1 MIVLASVFFY
11 LKWFASALQVVK
23 RCHIYVTHLQTTLL
37 ITTNCVGVSYSF
49 FVEEPID
56 GDIEL
61 HLILTF
67 FLSFVFSLQYL
78 MEDWFVDFMVSN
90 ILETTM
96 FIISA
101 FLVNI
106 YKNFAKREI
115 LLKYL
120 HKNYLIL
127 TELRFDCVVYIVWNI
142 KQHFLHRC
150 FLLLFLNQKYIF
162 VLEKLNKLFH
172 TDFSD
177 LETEDLS
184 MMRSVV
190 AKWQYFKFWTSRI
203 PILRVCIYDHFC
215 GCHSTLTHYINRL
228 LRKQ

>member
-142 KQHFLHRC
+142 KQTFSTGVSYCYFWIKNISSFWKNWTNYFILISPTWKLKIYLWWGQ
-150 FLLLFLNQKYIF
+150 LLLNG
-162 VLEKLNKLFH
+162 N
-172 TDFSD
+172 
-177 LETEDLS
+177 
-184 MMRSVV
+184 
-190 AKWQYFKFWTSRI
+190 TSNSGRAGF
-203 PILRVCIYDHFC
+203 RY
-215 GCHSTLTHYINRL
+215 
-228 LRKQ
+228 